1 MPFEVAQGRAMSR
14 KVAQGREMPF
24 EVAQGRAMSLR
35 SRKDISII
43 VRLRISLGRDM
54 SVESRKVAHFFR
66 T

>member
-35 SRKDISII
+35 SRKDA
-43 VRLRISLGRDM
+43 RCP
-54 SVESRKVAHFFR
+54 
-66 T
+66 